1 MYKGHLMGQLHTG
14 LVLKG
19 WKDAMMSVRPAS
31 KVTRTRRGGD
41 GKPLILFVS
50 QSLHL

>member
-31 KVTRTRRGGD
+31 KVTRTRRGG
-41 GKPLILFVS
+41 GHSGVN
-50 QSLHL
+50 